1 MRITGVLSKV
11 VSVVLGGSH
20 HGLQLLD
27 VLDAVFDDIH
37 FGHPLCPGRSWD
49 MGLEMLV
56 AVIDRLDPGPLP
68 GVPPGHGHWHRGWDG
83 VAMDRVIDHTR
94 LELPGHAAQGQG
106 LDVFVARPHS
116 ASLRHV
122 SRLHHPGANHQLRLS
137 WLSLSPA
144 PALLSV
150 SSAGARPCYRRLA
163 ARSPGRALHDLP
175 GLCMAGAGGRE
186 SRDCLFVL
194 KTMTQSPL
202 YCRVITLTDLASDVK
217 VN

>member
-83 VAMDRVIDHTR
+83 VAMDRVINHTR
-94 LELPGHAAQGQG
+94 LELPGHAPQGQG

-116 ASLRHV
+116 ASLGHVSLV

-150 SSAGARPCYRRLA
+150 SRGLVTGVSRRA
-163 ARSPGRALHDLP
+163 APAA
-175 GLCMAGAGGRE
+175 LCMICLVCAWLVLVAGKA
-186 SRDCLFVL
+186 
-194 KTMTQSPL
+194 
-202 YCRVITLTDLASDVK
+202 VIVCSC
-217 VN
+217 